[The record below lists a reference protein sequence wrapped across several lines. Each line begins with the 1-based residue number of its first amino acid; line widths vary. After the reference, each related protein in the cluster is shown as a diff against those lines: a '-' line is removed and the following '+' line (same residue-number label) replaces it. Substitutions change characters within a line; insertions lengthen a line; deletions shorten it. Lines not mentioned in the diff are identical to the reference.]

1 MVQGFRKTVLWVSR
15 PGFRISMPLGWLA
28 VLAVV
33 MLAGRVLTAQ
43 EQTEPIDDITGKY
56 HFLSADDTLAILDEE
71 GKLKGYID
79 ILQTE
84 EESDDILS
92 YNIIAGTRKKTHVE
106 FRTNKIH
113 GKYFRFSGAVERGA
127 GHKDGDPD
135 YLRLVGDVEVVSSK
149 ADSGG
154 EAIRLVRVL
163 LKSFGKSERV
173 EN

>member
-1 MVQGFRKTVLWVSR
+1 MIKQHKVHLPFLPSENRLVHSPEPGCEVCPGPGAVGRKGCVQFMVQGFRKTVPWVSP

-79 ILQTE
+79 ILQT
-84 EESDDILS
+84 
-92 YNIIAGTRKKTHVE
+92 
-106 FRTNKIH
+106 
-113 GKYFRFSGAVERGA
+113 
-127 GHKDGDPD
+127 
-135 YLRLVGDVEVVSSK
+135 
-149 ADSGG
+149 
-154 EAIRLVRVL
+154 
-163 LKSFGKSERV
+163 
-173 EN
+173 